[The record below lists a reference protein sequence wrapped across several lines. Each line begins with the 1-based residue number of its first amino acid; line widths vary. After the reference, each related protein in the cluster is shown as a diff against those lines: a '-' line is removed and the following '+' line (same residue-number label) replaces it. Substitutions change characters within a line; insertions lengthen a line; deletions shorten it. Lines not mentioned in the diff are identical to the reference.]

1 MLTPR
6 MVNREES
13 ESGKIRNKFSS
24 QTSVPTTLSVL
35 NWDSMYWSVKGSF
48 KVYYFPIALNIFN
61 LSLVCTLIH
70 LSLFLAI
77 TVCIRFDVVKEPI
90 TTETNTITVKTF
102 RFIISYF
109 ISSYKSNIQ

>member
-1 MLTPR
+1 
-6 MVNREES
+6 
-13 ESGKIRNKFSS
+13 
-24 QTSVPTTLSVL
+24 
-35 NWDSMYWSVKGSF
+35 MYWRVKGNF
-48 KVYYFPIALNIFN
+48 KVYFYPIALNIFN
-61 LSLVCTLIH
+61 LSLVCTVIH

-77 TVCIRFDVVKEPI
+77 TLCIRFDIVKAPI